1 MTHANE
7 LYRYH
12 VWANDKVL
20 RHLREVP
27 GDILRRELQSVFPSV
42 GETLSHVYVVDN
54 LWLSAMSGDS
64 LETMQ
69 ATLPSL
75 QDEVNGASL
84 DTFQTRFS
92 EVVDRFQAFFERQPD
107 LEAWSDYPHP
117 RFGTLRAR
125 YSDIVQHI
133 VNHGTYHRGNITAM
147 LRQMGF
153 AGVATDYV
161 FYLYSLAR

>member
-1 MTHANE
+1 MTNANE

-12 VWANDKVL
+12 VWGNDKVL
-20 RHLREVP
+20 RHLGELP
-27 GDILRRELQSVFPSV
+27 EDILHRELQSVFPSV

-54 LWLSAMSGDS
+54 LWLSAMAGDS
-64 LETMQ
+64 LE
-69 ATLPSL
+69 AIRASLPSL
-75 QDEVNGASL
+75 QDEVKGASL
-84 DTFQTRFS
+84 DTFQARFS
-92 EVVDRFQAFFERQPD
+92 EVVDRFHVFFERQPD
-107 LEAWSDYPHP
+107 LEAWSEYPHP
-117 RFGTLRAR
+117 RFGPLRAR

>member
-1 MTHANE
+1 MTNANE

-20 RHLREVP
+20 RHLGELP
-27 GDILRRELQSVFPSV
+27 GDILHRELQSVFPSV
-42 GETLSHVYVVDN
+42 GETLSHMYVVDN

-64 LETMQ
+64 LETIW
-69 ATLPSL
+69 ASLPRF
-75 QDEVNGASL
+75 QDEVKDASL
-84 DTFQTRFS
+84 DTFQARFS
-92 EVVDRFQAFFERQPD
+92 EVVDRFHVFFERQTD
-107 LEAWSDYPHP
+107 LEAWSEYPHP
-117 RFGTLRAR
+117 RLGPLRAR